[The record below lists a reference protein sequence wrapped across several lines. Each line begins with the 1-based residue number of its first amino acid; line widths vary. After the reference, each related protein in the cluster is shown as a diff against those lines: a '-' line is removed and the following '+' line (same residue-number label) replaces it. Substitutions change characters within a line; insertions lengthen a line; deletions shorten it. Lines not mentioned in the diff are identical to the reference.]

1 MLEGIKE
8 GEEVVEEEEEE
19 EEEGLHLIRRPQVR
33 MMNTCVRARA
43 LLPLLKV

>member
-8 GEEVVEEEEEE
+8 GEEMVVAVEE